1 MGMMDKAKQ
10 FLSSDSGKQKSREV
24 LDKAE
29 QAGTDRFGEQHS
41 ENIGKA
47 RDFAEERLGLKEEPA
62 REKQTTSEQ
71 RDEATDPQRP
81 DAPGAAGGEGHP
93 RS

>member
-1 MGMMDKAKQ
+1 MGIMDKAKK
-10 FLSSDSGKQKSREV
+10 FLSSDSGKQKSRET

-29 QAGTDRFGEQHS
+29 QAAHDRFGEQHG
-41 ENIGKA
+41 EHIDKA
-47 RDFAEERLGLKEEPA
+47 RDLADERLGLREDPA
-62 REKQTTSEQ
+62 APEQ

-93 RS
+93 RP